1 MVDLHHRFFV
11 AIVGVVHHLH
21 LIVLA
26 DWDEVHVV
34 LVAELRRQRRRHED
48 GAREV
53 ARGLGAGRREA
64 SSGSGGGVRKF
75 GFGGGMRKWWSCAQG
90 RCV

>member
-53 ARGLGAGRREA
+53 ARGLGAGRRGQAQAVVAVCANLDLGEA
-64 SSGSGGGVRKF
+64 
-75 GFGGGMRKWWSCAQG
+75 
-90 RCV
+90 